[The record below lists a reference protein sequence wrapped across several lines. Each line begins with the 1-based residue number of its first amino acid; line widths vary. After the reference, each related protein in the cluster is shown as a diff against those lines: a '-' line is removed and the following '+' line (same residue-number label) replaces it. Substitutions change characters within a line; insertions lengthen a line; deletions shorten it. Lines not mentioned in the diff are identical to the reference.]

1 VAGGTGA
8 RLADGKVHQVGFE
21 ADADDLSVH
30 RVYGVHVKH
39 FWTMAGSLS
48 LVAACLWGTLAKADE
63 IRGPVVTSDGFVLIA
78 VERPGD
84 GSALEQRIA
93 VPTEALAIHQGM
105 KAFQAQPVGECHEI
119 EIQIQRDG
127 TEHSTR
133 TRRCPT
139 AEGWSEKLIE
149 SSLYEHYEVYWT
161 FYREEGLT
169 QLQWELKAR
178 IPGVAPIVLN
188 YHLGEAMRLGLRS
201 LGAKE

>member
-1 VAGGTGA
+1 M
-8 RLADGKVHQVGFE
+8 
-21 ADADDLSVH
+21 
-30 RVYGVHVKH
+30 YGVDVKH
-39 FWTMAGSLS
+39 PWAMAGSLS
-48 LVAACLWGTLAKADE
+48 LVAGSLWGPLAMADE

-84 GSALEQRIA
+84 GSTLRERIA
-93 VPTEALAIHQGM
+93 TPTEALAIHQGM
-105 KAFQAQPVGECHEI
+105 VGFQAQPVGECHEV
-119 EIQIQRDG
+119 EIQTQRDG
-127 TEHSTR
+127 TQHSTR

-161 FYREEGLT
+161 FYREDDLT

-178 IPGVAPIVLN
+178 IPGVAPIILN